1 MFSID
6 RWDKEERPRE
16 RLLKNGAKTLSIAEL
31 LAIILRSGRKG
42 ASALDVAR
50 EILSIQS
57 NDISGFLQ
65 LSKNEIQ
72 QIDGIGEAKLASVLA
87 IIELIHRSR
96 YAEVDKKAVVRSSQE
111 AYQSMYPYLS
121 GLDHEQFWVL
131 FLNHGNRIIE
141 TKNFGK
147 GGLTSTVVDQRII
160 LRNALEMN
168 STALILSHNH
178 PSGNLNPS
186 RSDKELTEKIREGAR
201 LLDIKVLDHLILSS
215 EGYFSF
221 ADEGLL

>member
-111 AYQSMYPYLS
+111 AYQSMYPHLS